1 MKRREFTLG
10 LAGAGGVASLT
21 SLAALWSGAAQAQS
35 EPVEGKEFTRL
46 QPPVAVSTPAGKVEA
61 MEFFGYWCPHC
72 HAFEP
77 MLDAWV
83 RKLPADVVFRR
94 IPVSFGPP
102 HDPYQK
108 LYYALEAMGQLET
121 MHRKVFN
128 AVHLQKLRLDKDS
141 ELQTLA
147 KDNGLDFA
155 KLKETM
161 SSFSVA
167 TKCNQAKQ
175 LANAYKLDGVPTLA
189 VHGRYVTSV
198 GLAGGPQRALQVMDG
213 LIQRARQG

>member
-1 MKRREFTLG
+1 MTRRDFALALG
-10 LAGAGGVASLT
+10 TASLP
-21 SLAALWSGAAQAQS
+21 ALWTGAAQAQQ
-35 EPVEGKEFTRL
+35 PAEGKEFTRL
-46 QPPVAVSTPAGKVEA
+46 QPPAPVSTPAGKVEA

-77 MLDAWV
+77 SLDAWV

-102 HDPYQK
+102 HEPYQK
-108 LYYALEAMGQLET
+108 LYYALEALGQLDT

-128 AVHLQKLRLDKDS
+128 AIHLQKLKLDKDDD
-141 ELQTLA
+141 LKTLA
-147 KDNGLDFA
+147 KEGNLDFA
-155 KLKETM
+155 KLKDTM
-161 SSFSVA
+161 NSFSVA

-175 LANAYKLDGVPTLA
+175 LASTYKLDGVPTLA
-189 VHGRYVTSV
+189 VQGRFITSV
-198 GLAGGPQRALQVMDG
+198 GQAGSHERALQVMEA

>member
-1 MKRREFTLG
+1 MKRRDFALG
-10 LAGAGGVASLT
+10 LGAG
-21 SLAALWSGAAQAQS
+21 SLATLWTAAAQVQAQ
-35 EPVEGKEFTRL
+35 PVEGKEFTRL
-46 QPPVAVSTPAGKVEA
+46 QTPAPVSTPAGKVEA

-77 MLDAWV
+77 SLDAWV

-102 HDPYQK
+102 HEPYQK
-108 LYYALEAMGQLET
+108 LYYALEALGQLDA

-128 AVHLQKLRLDKDS
+128 AIHLQKLRLEKDAD
-141 ELQTLA
+141 LQTLS

-155 KLKETM
+155 KLKDTM
-161 SSFSVA
+161 NSFSVA

-175 LANAYKLDGVPTLA
+175 LANTYKLEGVPTLA
-189 VHGRYVTSV
+189 VQGRFITSV
-198 GLAGGPQRALQVMDG
+198 GQAGGHERALQVMDA
-213 LIQRARQG
+213 LIQRARRG